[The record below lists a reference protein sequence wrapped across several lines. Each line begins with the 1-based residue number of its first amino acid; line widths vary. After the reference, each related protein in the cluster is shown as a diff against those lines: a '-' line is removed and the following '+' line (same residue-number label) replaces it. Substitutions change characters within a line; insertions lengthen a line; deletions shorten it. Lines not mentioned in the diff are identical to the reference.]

1 MQTLLFE
8 GPWIVNGS
16 ILQLA
21 PWKPFFEPV
30 FSKLSTVAKWVQLH
44 NLPVDLQDGALLE
57 TIASSFGHLL
67 KVDEYTTN
75 LSQSKYAKICIEIDL
90 NQPLK
95 QGIWIGDDVR

>member
-1 MQTLLFE
+1 MKFHISDLQNGYLLIHCETNFAMQTLLFE

-44 NLPVDLQDGALLE
+44 NLPVDL
-57 TIASSFGHLL
+57 
-67 KVDEYTTN
+67 
-75 LSQSKYAKICIEIDL
+75 
-90 NQPLK
+90 
-95 QGIWIGDDVR
+95 